1 MIYILE
7 NEVLKVK
14 ISSMGAELQS
24 IRRLEDDTEYLWQGD
39 ARYWPGRATNLFP
52 MCGRMVEGKYT
63 FEGKTYEIPIHGF
76 AKLQEWTVLRQRR
89 MPLPCSC
96 RIQRRPAPC
105 IPSGL
110 RWRSPILWRGR
121 AFRWR

>member
-1 MIYILE
+1 M
-7 NEVLKVK
+7 LKVK

-76 AKLQEWTVLRQRR
+76 AKLQEWRVLRQKANAITLQLQDTEETLA
-89 MPLPCSC
+89 MYP
-96 RIQRRPAPC
+96 
-105 IPSGL
+105 
-110 RWRSPILWRGR
+110 
-121 AFRWR
+121 FRFALEIA